1 MVILPCYGFW
11 VDLRVLEGIQAT
23 HTTIVKHGKCL
34 IILYLPL
41 DSIGYGKFWRRGGD
55 SNSRSPYRLTRF
67 RGERNRPLCHLSAS
81 LHLTI
86 IRHHCVCRMALWK
99 SMPCEYRICTRIVL
113 CPG

>member
-1 MVILPCYGFW
+1 
-11 VDLRVLEGIQAT
+11 
-23 HTTIVKHGKCL
+23 
-34 IILYLPL
+34 
-41 DSIGYGKFWRRGGD
+41 
-55 SNSRSPYRLTRF
+55 
-67 RGERNRPLCHLSAS
+67 